1 MATTTAQVLKA
12 ALQEILVQG
21 SEAPLEADEYQDA
34 IFAMNNYM
42 TALDANGVHLG
53 YTIVDSLSDEITV
66 PAGAI
71 QGIISN
77 VAILLAPQFM
87 APITDGLVAKAKMGL
102 NAMRKLGITIEPMSF
117 SGTLPIG
124 SGNEGQW
131 NGGYGRNSHF
141 YPDPV
146 DAALTETG
154 NSIVLETNT

>member
-1 MATTTAQVLKA
+1 MTTTGQVLKA

-34 IFAMNNYM
+34 IFALNNYM

-53 YTIVDSLSDEITV
+53 YTVVDSLADEITV

-77 VAILLAPQFM
+77 LAILLATQFNSTVS
-87 APITDGLVAKAKMGL
+87 PSLSAKAQMGL
-102 NAMRKLGITIEPMSF
+102 NAMRKLGITIAPMSYP
-117 SGTLPIG
+117 GTLPIG
-124 SGNEGQW
+124 SGNEGYW
-131 NGGYGRNSHF
+131 GGYCRGGHF

-146 DAALTETG
+146 DTALTETG
-154 NSIVLETNT
+154 NNIALETNT